1 MPSRG
6 MGAVNPA
13 KVKTIR
19 KKDGDKPVKVYKKG
33 GKVTSKCA
41 CKEPRK

>member
-19 KKDGDKPVKVYKKG
+19 KKDGDKPVKVYKNG
-33 GKVTSKCA
+33 GAVKKKVK
-41 CKEPRK
+41 K